1 MFYVA
6 SFNRESRKF
15 GVIDTNDGV
24 EEFYTEEEL
33 LSIVDKNIAEI
44 DGVDTREKHACI
56 VKPTS
61 ETLKLFKQGNFH
73 LALSTM
79 SISNQRIE
87 VMFQSKRTIGGMT
100 QVLKHI
106 INVAR
111 SGVNRYS
118 FDKGYSKSFR
128 CDLTLDDIMM
138 VFENMQGSVVNAG
151 KASY

>member
-79 SISNQRIE
+79 SISNQHIGI
-87 VMFQSKRTIGGMT
+87 MFQLRHTVSGMT
-100 QVLKHI
+100 KVTKHV

-111 SGVNRYS
+111 SGVNRFS

-128 CDLTLDDIMM
+128 CDLTLDDILM
-138 VFENMQGSVVNAG
+138 VFENMQGSVVDAR
-151 KASY
+151 KTPY